1 MAIRIENKV
10 FRNLQQQ
17 VDYLTELVNQGVDVI
32 KNVKGIVANAS
43 QLPDVASVAI
53 GTTYAVGTSKP
64 YEYYVAVNGKWVDL
78 GEFPYQGPK
87 GTDGKDGNSIW
98 VSNQVGVNSN
108 TSIIDINTIYN
119 PDGLTITAGNLLI
132 GGDTVPLLFA
142 IDSVGTAT
150 VNVTYR
156 CNFSG
161 PQGEKGN
168 KGDKGDIG
176 PTGAEGAVGP
186 TGATG
191 AIGPTGA
198 DGAVG
203 PTGATGAMGPTGP
216 TGADGAVGPTGPAG
230 GGGAD
235 LTFTNGLT
243 ENNGTVGFAYN
254 DYIKVKPLQYTTGAV
269 VLGVQNDGTLGP
281 TDDSRAHGSL
291 SAGYIL
297 NNGAIKGNAIGAI
310 AMGYAGVGSIIA
322 YREGSMAVGYAPS
335 AADNV
340 YAVGEGSF
348 AMGTAVR
355 TSGYNSIA
363 MGYGIKASSNYQTAI
378 GKWNVENNNGTYAFI
393 IGNGTADNARSNAM
407 TVDWNGNIIANNLP
421 SPGSTDGD
429 YILKC
434 TITNGTPTYSW
445 IPYQP

>member
-43 QLPDVASVAI
+43 QLPDASSVAI

-87 GTDGKDGNSIW
+87 GADGKNGNSIW
-98 VSNQVGVNSN
+98 VTNQVGVNSN
-108 TSIIDINTIYN
+108 TSIIDVNTIYN

-142 IDSVGTAT
+142 IDSVGTAA

-156 CNFSG
+156 CNLSG

-168 KGDKGDIG
+168 KGDKGDM
-176 PTGAEGAVGP
+176 GP

-191 AIGPTGA
+191 AVGPTGPTGA

-203 PTGATGAMGPTGP
+203 PTGPTGADGAVGPTGPTGADGAVGPTGPIGLTGATGP

-230 GGGAD
+230 GGGVD

-243 ENNGTVGFAYN
+243 ENGGTVGFAYN
-254 DYIKVKPLQYTTGAV
+254 DYIKVKPFQHTTGAV
-269 VLGVQNDGTLGP
+269 VLGVQNNGTLGP
-281 TDDSRAHGSL
+281 KDDNGAAGSL
-291 SAGYIL
+291 SVGYIL
-297 NNGAIKGNAIGAI
+297 DYGKISTNEKGAI
-310 AMGYAGVGSIIA
+310 AMGFAGTGNIMA
-322 YREGSMAVGYAPS
+322 YRTGSMAVGYAPS

-348 AMGTAVR
+348 AMGTAVQ

-378 GKWNVENNNGTYAFI
+378 GKWNVENNNSTYAFI
-393 IGNGTADNARSNAM
+393 IGNGTADNAEAM
-407 TVDWNGNIIANNLP
+407 
-421 SPGSTDGD
+421 
-429 YILKC
+429 
-434 TITNGTPTYSW
+434 
-445 IPYQP
+445 Q

>member
-191 AIGPTGA
+191 A
-198 DGAVG
+198 
-203 PTGATGAMGPTGP
+203 MGPTGP

-269 VLGVQNDGTLGP
+269 VLGVQNNGTLGP
-281 TDDSRAHGSL
+281 TDGNGNGSNGSL
-291 SAGYIL
+291 SVGYIFS
-297 NNGAIKGNAIGAI
+297 NGTIKGNGEGAI
-310 AMGYAGVGSIIA
+310 AMGYAGTGNIIA
-322 YREGSMAVGYAPS
+322 YRTGSMAVGYAPS